1 MYTVTSLNNQTPR
14 LVSAL
19 VHARGARRCNG
30 HVPHLRHSHR
40 TDASQLL
47 ARGFALSLDK
57 QRRFQLHAG
66 EHLEAFPAIG
76 HEGRDL
82 LTHKGV
88 STEAHN
94 TVTDVRR
101 HRTSATTAPP
111 EAAETVAPSA
121 SSHATD
127 ISENIWRAVAG
138 ESPPVLFLTGENSSA
153 RTTSKAWAHSA
164 VSHGP
169 WVRGEGLATHS

>member
-1 MYTVTSLNNQTPR
+1 MYSHSVHHRVHRHVPNNQTPR

-88 STEAHN
+88 STGAHN

-111 EAAETVAPSA
+111 EAAEGHTSRTLVPREVPEGKQYACLWSLVSCLLFYC
-121 SSHATD
+121 SS
-127 ISENIWRAVAG
+127 
-138 ESPPVLFLTGENSSA
+138 TG
-153 RTTSKAWAHSA
+153 
-164 VSHGP
+164 
-169 WVRGEGLATHS
+169 